1 VASNPSDRP
10 IDQRLVRALSHPLR
24 VRILEILTERAA
36 SPNELVDVLE
46 YPLGHIAYHS
56 RVLEKCGCIEL
67 VRTAQRRGAV
77 EHYFQASPRSFIGHQ
92 DWRRVPRSLLGNV
105 SSASIQ
111 SFMDKVVAAAEAGTI
126 DGRED
131 TKLSWMPIVVDPA
144 GWEQAGE
151 IIDEAVARLQG
162 VHEQSKQ
169 RLAQSDGEGTTMI
182 IGFAGFEAARSD
194 DA

>member
-1 VASNPSDRP
+1 MAPNRPDR

-24 VRILEILTERAA
+24 VQILEVLTERAA

-46 YPLGHIAYHS
+46 HPLGHIAYHS

-111 SFMDKVVAAAEAGTI
+111 SFMDKVVEAAEAGTI
-126 DGRED
+126 DDCED
-131 TKLSWMPIVVDPA
+131 TKLSWMPIVVDRA
-144 GWEQAGE
+144 GWEETAK
-151 IIDEAVARLQG
+151 ILDETTARVQV

-169 RLAQSDGEGTTMI
+169 RLAQAPGEGRTMI
-182 IGFAGFEAARSD
+182 IGFAGFEAAGGD
-194 DA
+194 CA

>member
-1 VASNPSDRP
+1 M
-10 IDQRLVRALSHPLR
+10 
-24 VRILEILTERAA
+24 
-36 SPNELVDVLE
+36 
-46 YPLGHIAYHS
+46 
-56 RVLEKCGCIEL
+56 
-67 VRTAQRRGAV
+67 RTAQRRGAV

-131 TKLSWMPIVVDPA
+131 TKLSWMPIVVDQT
-144 GWEQAGE
+144 GWEQAGK
-151 IIDEAVARLQG
+151 ILDEAVARLQG

-169 RLAQSDGEGTTMI
+169 RLAQSGGDGTTTI
-182 IGFAGFEAARSD
+182 IGFAGFEAAKRRRLAGSRRAA
-194 DA
+194 DAADEHPGAEVGAEHGADLGAEERLGAEDLGARGDQRGGVVG